1 MNSARYLI
9 EYRFQGGIK
18 YDIREMI
25 HHLEKKFNLSPSRKP
40 VPHMTLCGGFT
51 TKNEKQLVKDFIA
64 ICSDTPLCKYT
75 IDGYG
80 YFENETGVIFIN
92 IEPNEN
98 LKHFRW
104 TLAQK
109 LANHCRLKEFD
120 YKQDFKFHA
129 TLAMNLK
136 DRDFS
141 RIKRYI
147 DSKPEPQFKQVLIRV
162 TLLKNG
168 RILCEY
174 DFLQRRLLNRNE
186 ALSKKELTRTFSLLD
201 KYFKGDYNPN
211 ETSAPIKITE
221 SWLSKIPIIG
231 KFFSGWRII

>member
-1 MNSARYLI
+1 MNEPHYLI
-9 EYRFQGGIK
+9 EYRFQGSLK

-25 HHLEKKFNLSPSRKP
+25 HHLEKKFHLSSSHKP
-40 VPHMTLCGGFT
+40 VPHITLCGGFT
-51 TKNEKQLVKDFIA
+51 AKNEKLLIKDFVS
-64 ICSDTPLCKYT
+64 ICSSTPLCKYT

-92 IEPNEN
+92 VKPNEN
-98 LKHFRW
+98 LKQFRW

-109 LANHCRLKEFD
+109 LSNHCQLREFD

-136 DRDFS
+136 DCDFS

-147 DSKPEPQFKQVLIRV
+147 DSKPEPQFKQILIRV
-162 TLLKNG
+162 TILKNSK
-168 RILCEY
+168 ILCEY

-186 ALSKKELTRTFSLLD
+186 ALSKSELTKTFSLLD
-201 KYFKGDYNPN
+201 EFFKGKYNPN
-211 ETSAPIKITE
+211 EIPAQIKSIKPE
-221 SWLSKIPIIG
+221 SWISKIPFIG
-231 KFFSGWRII
+231 KILSGR